1 MPNSDCKLFYPS
13 LYLLEFL
20 RINIDENIGRPML
33 PSIPN
38 ENAYLNRVVK
48 PIYDLCIEVEGSI
61 MGTTISIEKNNGIK
75 RPCECTIAHDISLE
89 NVSRMHELSEAFHA
103 ISLRHTCLMSI
114 LEQFSKLSSR
124 AGDLSFNKL
133 NGEIP
138 NLDGLTNVEVMC
150 LTGNRLNGNIPDGIK
165 GRQSR
170 TNLFRSFSEEGN
182 LELGGCLENY
192 PCQKDR
198 YSLHINCGGEKSIVG
213 NVVYE
218 GDQYEGGA
226 AKFHPMTDYWGFS
239 STGHF
244 WDHNRTINDYTAQN
258 VSVLGMNHSGLYTRA
273 RLSPLS
279 FTYYGRCLADGNYTV
294 LMHDFIIRYNV
305 MAPTLGLVSYLP
317 ILETYFISNLASVRS
332 LQLELKSLIEE
343 FEKLD
348 KFHMEQMEEEVTA
361 RNAHM
366 HQQKVGS
373 LECFMVAKSSVEE
386 FSKTDIVEGNIMVL
400 MHDFIIRYN
409 VMAPT
414 LGLVSYLPILETYF
428 INNLARVRSLQLELK
443 SLIEE
448 FEKLDKFHME
458 QMEEEV
464 AARNAHIHQQKVG
477 SLECFMVAKSSAE
490 EFSKTDIV
498 EAWTH

>member
-1 MPNSDCKLFYPS
+1 MGYGGGHKSGALRDCITWGKGFQ
-13 LYLLEFL
+13 YLW
-20 RINIDENIGRPML
+20 GL
-33 PSIPN
+33 P
-38 ENAYLNRVVK
+38 L
-48 PIYDLCIEVEGSI
+48 
-61 MGTTISIEKNNGIK
+61 
-75 RPCECTIAHDISLE
+75 
-89 NVSRMHELSEAFHA
+89 
-103 ISLRHTCLMSI
+103 
-114 LEQFSKLSSR
+114 
-124 AGDLSFNKL
+124 
-133 NGEIP
+133 
-138 NLDGLTNVEVMC
+138 C

-182 LELGGCLENY
+182 LG
-192 PCQKDR
+192 
-198 YSLHINCGGEKSIVG
+198 INMKEVQQNFIL
-213 NVVYE
+213 
-218 GDQYEGGA
+218 
-226 AKFHPMTDYWGFS
+226 TDDWGFS

-244 WDHNRTINDYTAQN
+244 WDHNRTINDYIAQN
-258 VSVLGMNHSGLYTRA
+258 VSVLGMNHSGLYTKA

-294 LMHDFIIRYNV
+294 KIHFAEIIIRGNKSFHSLGRQIFNV
-305 MAPTLGLVSYLP
+305 YIQGKLESEDFDIVPAAQGVEKVVVKEFKAVVKNKTLEVRFHWAGKGTTAIPSRG
-317 ILETYFISNLASVRS
+317 TYGPLISAISMES
-332 LQLELKSLIEE
+332 GE
-343 FEKLD
+343 FRPYSFLKLD

-361 RNAHM
+361 RNAHI

-373 LECFMVAKSSVEE
+373 LECFMVAKSSAEE
-386 FSKTDIVEGNIMVL
+386 FSKTDIVEVVDLRKMSLSFKITLKVVL

-443 SLIEE
+443 SRIEE

-458 QMEEEV
+458 QIEEEV
-464 AARNAHIHQQKVG
+464 TARNAHIHQQKVG

-498 EAWTH
+498 EGMCISPLLYLI